1 MFPSRMQ
8 HFPGLNRVHRPNS
21 NNVAIGPRDRLAEQ
35 RRSCQGSLY
44 GIGGYRAQTYAQFPI
59 GIYDFRLRRPLRYGT
74 SFAFYRLLT
83 NLWSGISA
91 RYALMHPRF
100 SVGFAILIA
109 SIALTLSGGDASA
122 RDGFRVAGHSG
133 GRGFSGHGF
142 GLGRPG
148 FGRPGFGRPGF
159 GRLWFGNGWR
169 GGAAYL
175 DDGYR
180 SCPTVIVIG

>member
-1 MFPSRMQ
+1 
-8 HFPGLNRVHRPNS
+8 
-21 NNVAIGPRDRLAEQ
+21 
-35 RRSCQGSLY
+35 
-44 GIGGYRAQTYAQFPI
+44 
-59 GIYDFRLRRPLRYGT
+59 
-74 SFAFYRLLT
+74 
-83 NLWSGISA
+83 
-91 RYALMHPRF
+91 MHPRF

-175 DDGYR
+175 DDGYG
-180 SCPTVIVIG
+180 SGPTVIVIGGAGASGPAPSPYYVPSVAPLPAVAGIRSPPASEPAFYVVNEPSPSQASFRRVSGPRIVERVSNGEDSWASQPSEGSFGARIIHLTVPVGPGR